1 MLKIVTLKVIYSAK
15 AQTVYC
21 VATLA
26 SGESAHSSMNICLNL
41 CTLLVAVL
49 FVIYAI
55 DVQDDKKR
63 SQEEELL

>member
-1 MLKIVTLKVIYSAK
+1 MLKIVTLKVINSAK

-26 SGESAHSSMNICLNL
+26 SGESAHSSMNISLHL
-41 CTLLVAVL
+41 CTLLVAIL

-55 DVQDDKKR
+55 DIQDDKK
-63 SQEEELL
+63 SSLEELL